1 RDELTSINDV
11 LNIRISSLTGN
22 AYALREVA
30 DVNIDNGY
38 AEIMHD
44 NQQRVAIVGANIT
57 NDIDLGTMPK
67 EVQKMINNINHSNN
81 VMIQLKGQVEEQQ
94 ESFSS
99 LILILIISVILVYM
113 IMAAQF
119 GNLLQPF
126 IIFLSSP
133 FAIVGSILAFYITG
147 TTLSLISFVA
157 IILLMG
163 VVINN
168 GIVLVDYTNML
179 IKRGYTLYDALVLAG
194 RSRLRPVLMTTIT
207 TIMGML
213 PMAVNKGLLH
223 EIWAPFGITSIGG
236 LAFATLIT
244 LIWIPV
250 LYSLFFANV
259 KPKKSLNL

>member
-1 RDELTSINDV
+1 
-11 LNIRISSLTGN
+11 
-22 AYALREVA
+22 
-30 DVNIDNGY
+30 
-38 AEIMHD
+38 
-44 NQQRVAIVGANIT
+44 
-57 NDIDLGTMPK
+57 
-67 EVQKMINNINHSNN
+67 
-81 VMIQLKGQVEEQQ
+81 
-94 ESFSS
+94 
-99 LILILIISVILVYM
+99 
-113 IMAAQF
+113 MAAQF

-133 FAIVGSILAFYITG
+133 FAVVGSIIAFYITG

-163 VVINN
+163 VVVNN

-179 IKRGYTLYDALVLAG
+179 IKRGYSLYEALVLAG

-213 PMAVNKGLLH
+213 PMALNNGLLH
-223 EIWAPFGITSIGG
+223 EIWAPLGITSIGG

-250 LYSLFFANV
+250 LYALFYSNI
-259 KPKKSLNL
+259 KSKKTLNL

>member
-1 RDELTSINDV
+1 
-11 LNIRISSLTGN
+11 
-22 AYALREVA
+22 
-30 DVNIDNGY
+30 
-38 AEIMHD
+38 M
-44 NQQRVAIVGANIT
+44 
-57 NDIDLGTMPK
+57 
-67 EVQKMINNINHSNN
+67 
-81 VMIQLKGQVEEQQ
+81 KGQVEEQQ

-99 LILILIISVILVYM
+99 LQLILIISIILVYM

-163 VVINN
+163 VVVNN

-179 IKRGYTLYDALVLAG
+179 IKRGNTLYDALVLAG

-236 LAFATLIT
+236 LAFATFIT

-250 LYSLFFANV
+250 LYALFHANI